1 MTSATRP
8 AAAPAPAPAPGGWS
22 PWIRR
27 ATSVAGV
34 AIVSLLVGGL
44 TSFGQQYLP
53 SWFSS
58 LANSA
63 GGWAMLAFAIVW
75 LSRAGPALGAV
86 LGALS
91 FLLMVDGYGLV
102 SAWRGYFFADP
113 FSSVWTAIALV
124 AGPVLGACA
133 ALVRHGSGLRAAI
146 AAVPLSAVL
155 LGEGV
160 WALLRIAGTT
170 SPVYWVIEIVLSVV
184 VVAVAIG
191 RNRLTVRQ
199 AAAVVGASLVA
210 AAVYAAL
217 WMLLDTW
224 R

>member
-8 AAAPAPAPAPGGWS
+8 VEAPAPVPGGRA
-22 PWIRR
+22 PWFRG
-27 ATSVAGV
+27 AMSVAGV
-34 AIVSLLVGGL
+34 AIGSLLVGGL

-53 SWFSS
+53 AWFSS

-63 GGWAMLAFAIVW
+63 GGWAMLAFGIVW
-75 LSRAGPALGAV
+75 LSRARPALGAV

-91 FLLMVDGYGLV
+91 FLSMVEGYGLV
-102 SAWRGYFFADP
+102 SVWRGYFFADP
-113 FSSVWTAIALV
+113 FSSVWTVIAVV

-133 ALVRHGSGLRAAI
+133 AIVRHGSGLRAAL

-160 WALLRIAGTT
+160 WALLRIADTT

-199 AAAVVGASLVA
+199 AAVVAAAFLTA

-217 WMLLDTW
+217 WMLLDAW